1 MTKHRAIR
9 RLVLLS
15 AGLICCNS
23 YAQTQSPALI
33 DFVNNPANGATEL
46 QKTIGEAVQIMCAGL
61 ASQGG
66 FQFSQPAGQELFARC
81 NELVST
87 AQGFNIGDPDSPERS
102 LGYTNP
108 DELLAAL
115 QQVWGEELHANQD
128 LTARVTSGQFANI
141 AGRLNALRVGAA
153 SAGLGG
159 RLAATNPY
167 EAEPVSVANRQFAL
181 TNEPLTGGGAAGD
194 ADIAGSRWGWFLE
207 GSYNTGDRD
216 QTVNENAFDFD
227 AGSFTAGFDYL
238 LDAGV
243 VGISVGVD
251 QFDASFD
258 NTGVVTGGDVELEST
273 STSLFAAWFGEKFHF
288 DGILSFGTIDNE
300 SSRRVVYDSTD
311 MCIPACPPQ
320 NRTLTGDTDG
330 DYTSVGASAGYEIN
344 RGNWDFNTTLSLSY
358 RDISIDGF
366 DEVDSDP
373 LGGLALR
380 YSEQSIESL
389 RSIVGFSATGYFSQ
403 SFGILSPQ
411 FRIEWHHE
419 FEDDPVLLRAKYIVE
434 DLLGTVPPGDFTGAS
449 CLSCATFASDQID
462 TDFGIIGIGLS
473 AVFSRRIQIYGVYDA
488 LIGMDDM
495 TSNAFSLGLRG
506 QF

>member
-1 MTKHRAIR
+1 MIRNRAIPSL
-9 RLVLLS
+9 LVA
-15 AGLICCNS
+15 AGLYCGNAA
-23 YAQTQSPALI
+23 AQTAPPPLI
-33 DFVNNPANGATEL
+33 QFVNNPANGATEL
-46 QKTIGEAVQIMCAGL
+46 QQSIGQAVQVMCGGL
-61 ASQGG
+61 AGQGG
-66 FQFSQPAGQELFARC
+66 FQFPQAQGQELFARC

-87 AQGFNIGDPDSPERS
+87 ADDLNPGDGRFTRS
-102 LGYTNP
+102 LGYTDP
-108 DELLAAL
+108 DDLLAAL
-115 QQVWGEELHANQD
+115 QQVWGEEQHSNGD
-128 LTARVTSGQFANI
+128 LTTQVTSGQFSNI

-159 RLAATNPY
+159 RLAAVEPY
-167 EAEPVSVANRQFAL
+167 ETAPVSVAQRDFG
-181 TNEPLTGGGAAGD
+181 TSSETLTGGGAAGD

-227 AGSFTAGFDYL
+227 AGSFTAGVDYL
-238 LDAGV
+238 MDNGV
-243 VGISVGVD
+243 VGASVGVD
-251 QFDASFD
+251 QFDASFK
-258 NTGVVTGGDVELEST
+258 NTGVVTGGDVELDST
-273 STSLFAAWFGEKFHF
+273 SASVFAAWFGEAWYF
-288 DGILSFGTIDNE
+288 DGIVSYGTIDNE
-300 SSRRVVYDSTD
+300 STRRVVYDSTD
-311 MCIPACPPQ
+311 MCMPACPPQ

-330 DYTSVGASAGYEIN
+330 DYTSLGASAGYEIN

-373 LGGLALR
+373 MGGLALR
-380 YSEQSIESL
+380 YGEQNIESL
-389 RSIVGFSATGYFSQ
+389 RSIVGFSATGYFSR

-411 FRIEWHHE
+411 FRAEWHHE
-419 FEDDPVLLRAKYIVE
+419 FEDDPILLSAKYVVE
-434 DLLGTVPPGDFTGAS
+434 DLLGTVPPGDFTGAG

-462 TDFGIIGIGLS
+462 TDFGILGIGLS

-495 TSNAFSLGLRG
+495 SSNAFSFGLRG